1 MRIIFLLAFAVL
13 LVAAP
18 LYALDSLIMP
28 QLQSAK
34 QFYAHEDAVA
44 NNIAQLHN

>member
-1 MRIIFLLAFAVL
+1 MRIIFLLAFVLL

-18 LYALDSLIMP
+18 IYALNSLIMP

-34 QFYAHEDAVA
+34 QFYMQEDAVA
-44 NNIAQLHN
+44 NNVARLQD

>member
-1 MRIIFLLAFAVL
+1 MRFIFLLVFAVM

-18 LYALDSLIMP
+18 LYALNSLIMP
-28 QLQSAK
+28 QLLSVK

-44 NNIAQLHN
+44 NNVAQLRQ